1 MFIKILI
8 RALFFFFICFYSLA
22 ENSLKNLIIE
32 GNNRIL
38 KSTISE
44 IINFEENKIY
54 SIEEINLFQK
64 KLFET
69 NFFKF
74 AKISIKDQNLI
85 ITVEEN
91 PLINFFFIDGE
102 KNKER
107 EDFIYENIS
116 LKQSQIFSEAL
127 LKKDIEKIKNIYL
140 SSGYY
145 NIEILP
151 KVTKLEN
158 NLVNIVLTVERG
170 EQYKIN
176 RVYFIGDKFFSSS
189 TLKNVISSTEHG
201 WWKFLSSTSSLN
213 ENRVEFDKKL
223 LNEYYL
229 NNGFFDVQILLSEIE
244 IASEKKANI
253 IYSINAG
260 PKYKFNDITIIDDKN
275 NLTDQLKKQIDKISK
290 KKIINENYS
299 LKLTRNLRDQINQLL
314 NINKIEFVD
323 LNIRAQ
329 KINDKINLNLIFD
342 DSERLFVDQIKTSGN
357 SITEEKVIRRELYFS
372 EGDTF
377 TKNKLDRSIR
387 NINRTGIFKNV
398 KINKINKSKELVDIE
413 INVEEQPTGSIS
425 AGLGV
430 GTSGT
435 NVSTGIQEKNL
446 FGKGIIANSNL
457 TFGTEKISG
466 SVNLDLP
473 DFLNS
478 GNTFGYDLFAISTDF
493 ENAGYE
499 SKKIGNAVSVA
510 YNLYEDVTLRSGL
523 GIDLDSIDTSSSAS
537 ALYKSREGDY
547 LTTKTFYNIN
557 TDKRDQFIRP
567 TKGHRLSFGQTL
579 AIPPSDI
586 PYFGNDIFA
595 SYYHSLNDDFILN
608 LKGGASTINGFD
620 NKKIKL
626 SDRKFLTNKQ
636 IRGFENYGIGPISG
650 TDHIGGNYSIHSS
663 LSTTVPNGLP
673 EKWNANSILFLDA
686 ANVWSVDFDSSL
698 DSDKIRSTAGI
709 ALDWISPLGPL
720 NFTFAEIISS
730 APGDVE
736 ENFSFQIGSSF

>member
-91 PLINFFFIDGE
+91 PLINFFYIDGE

-151 KVTKLEN
+151 KVTKLEK

-275 NLTDQLKKQIDKISK
+275 NLTDQLKKQIEKISK
-290 KKIINENYS
+290 KKNN
-299 LKLTRNLRDQINQLL
+299 
-314 NINKIEFVD
+314 
-323 LNIRAQ
+323 
-329 KINDKINLNLIFD
+329 
-342 DSERLFVDQIKTSGN
+342 
-357 SITEEKVIRRELYFS
+357 
-372 EGDTF
+372 
-377 TKNKLDRSIR
+377 
-387 NINRTGIFKNV
+387 
-398 KINKINKSKELVDIE
+398 
-413 INVEEQPTGSIS
+413 
-425 AGLGV
+425 
-430 GTSGT
+430 
-435 NVSTGIQEKNL
+435 
-446 FGKGIIANSNL
+446 
-457 TFGTEKISG
+457 
-466 SVNLDLP
+466 
-473 DFLNS
+473 
-478 GNTFGYDLFAISTDF
+478 
-493 ENAGYE
+493 
-499 SKKIGNAVSVA
+499 
-510 YNLYEDVTLRSGL
+510 
-523 GIDLDSIDTSSSAS
+523 
-537 ALYKSREGDY
+537 
-547 LTTKTFYNIN
+547 
-557 TDKRDQFIRP
+557 
-567 TKGHRLSFGQTL
+567 
-579 AIPPSDI
+579 
-586 PYFGNDIFA
+586 
-595 SYYHSLNDDFILN
+595 
-608 LKGGASTINGFD
+608 
-620 NKKIKL
+620 
-626 SDRKFLTNKQ
+626 
-636 IRGFENYGIGPISG
+636 
-650 TDHIGGNYSIHSS
+650 
-663 LSTTVPNGLP
+663 
-673 EKWNANSILFLDA
+673 
-686 ANVWSVDFDSSL
+686 
-698 DSDKIRSTAGI
+698 
-709 ALDWISPLGPL
+709 
-720 NFTFAEIISS
+720 
-730 APGDVE
+730 
-736 ENFSFQIGSSF
+736 